1 MKQEIEKTLSGPQR
15 FGQGPPRWL
24 AEVAPLDPR
33 LAFALTRIPGA
44 VGLDGCLS
52 FGSPEIINVVGR
64 FDSGAAGTTVPMQI
78 QGLLDSDLWIHSITY
93 TVRRPNA
100 FAGNILKSVSDFFNA
115 KNPNIDFELIINSFC
130 RYLISA
136 TPTPLENLPMIF
148 DCNCPVGMVLSC
160 ASSIR
165 GHITLNR
172 NLAAS
177 EIPTEVIISLIA
189 MRLPTGVYGGCTNAV
204 AIAALREYG
213 LILSEP
219 SGIPPC

>member
-1 MKQEIEKTLSGPQR
+1 MKEAIETLAGPR
-15 FGQGPPRWL
+15 SLGQGPPRWL
-24 AEVAPLDPR
+24 ADVAVRDPR
-33 LAFALTRIPGA
+33 LAYCLTRMSGA
-44 VGLDGCLS
+44 VGVDGCLS

-64 FDSGAAGTTVPMQI
+64 FDSGSAGTTVQAQV
-78 QGLLDSDLWIHSITY
+78 QGLLDADLWIHSITY

-130 RYLISA
+130 RYLIAA

-148 DCNCPVGMVLSC
+148 DCSCPVGMVLSC
-160 ASSIR
+160 ASSIK
-165 GHITLNR
+165 GHFTLNR
-172 NLAAS
+172 NLAPS

-189 MRLPTGVYGGCTNAV
+189 MRLPTGVYGGCTNSV